1 MENKENSHFDE
12 INALYFEYASL
23 KHKKNV
29 ENKLQSLKTSII
41 VETCK
46 MFHLD
51 RAEYHY
57 KDINYQEFAEEIFV
71 AVKDSLEYYKIKT
84 VDKID
89 EGFAKYLITS
99 VKKKVKFAAAQE
111 AVKEKHTMDIP
122 RDKILLLRR
131 IKKENDQLFR
141 LGIKNQEKRFIQIQR
156 NLGLLDKDCKELI
169 PLALNETVSLEK
181 SIGNE
186 DDGAS
191 IGDFISSKAF
201 SPYEIVEK
209 RDMLVAI
216 MKEIQKSWEDFEDP
230 DARRLLTDALTSDI
244 LGIMFDTGSIDS
256 ESGTI
261 SSDYENLDVFDNF
274 SFINHQML
282 TKYFKEP
289 NYKLPT
295 LTEIGLSHGGISKS
309 GVSKKLKRFYAEL
322 KIDI

>member
-1 MENKENSHFDE
+1 MDNKENSHFDE

-23 KHKKNV
+23 KHKENV

-57 KDINYQEFAEEIFV
+57 KDINYQEYAEEIFI

-99 VKKKVKFAAAQE
+99 VKKKVKFAAAQG
-111 AVKEKHTMDIP
+111 AVEEKNTMDIP

-141 LGIKNQEKRFIQIQR
+141 LGIKNQEKRFFQIQR
-156 NLGLLDKDCKELI
+156 NLGLSDKDCKELI

-191 IGDFISSKAF
+191 IGDFIGAKAF
-201 SPYEIVEK
+201 SPQEMIDK
-209 RDMLVAI
+209 RDALVEI
-216 MKEIQKSWEDFEDP
+216 FELIQKSWKEFKDP
-230 DARRLLTDALTSDI
+230 ETRSLLSDALTADI
-244 LGIMFDTGSIDS
+244 LEIMFDSCNLEGPFGKNSS
-256 ESGTI
+256 E
-261 SSDYENLDVFDNF
+261 YENMDVFENY
-274 SFINHQML
+274 SFINLEMV
-282 TKYFKEP
+282 KNYF
-289 NYKLPT
+289 NDSSYKLPN
-295 LTEIGLSHGGISKS
+295 LTEIGLAHGGMSKS
-309 GVSKKLKRFYAEL
+309 GVSKKIKRFYEL
-322 KIDI
+322 IKK

>member
-1 MENKENSHFDE
+1 MDNKENSYFDE

-23 KHKKNV
+23 KHKENV

-41 VETCK
+41 IETCK

-51 RAEYHY
+51 RAEYYY
-57 KDINYQEFAEEIFV
+57 KDINYQEYAEEIFV

-99 VKKKVKFAAAQE
+99 VKKKVKFAAAQG
-111 AVKEKHTMDIP
+111 AVEEKNTMDIP

-141 LGIKNQEKRFIQIQR
+141 LGIKNQEKRFSQIQR
-156 NLGLLDKDCKELI
+156 NLGLSDKDCKELI

-209 RDMLVAI
+209 RDVLVAI

-244 LGIMFDTGSIDS
+244 LG
-256 ESGTI
+256 
-261 SSDYENLDVFDNF
+261 
-274 SFINHQML
+274 
-282 TKYFKEP
+282 
-289 NYKLPT
+289 
-295 LTEIGLSHGGISKS
+295 LSLIHI
-309 GVSKKLKRFYAEL
+309 
-322 KIDI
+322 

>member
-1 MENKENSHFDE
+1 MDNKENSHFDE

-57 KDINYQEFAEEIFV
+57 KDINYQEYAEEIFV

-99 VKKKVKFAAAQE
+99 VRKKVKFAVAQG
-111 AVKEKHTMDIP
+111 AVEEKNTMDIP

-141 LGIKNQEKRFIQIQR
+141 LGIKNQEKRFYQIQL
-156 NLGLLDKDCKELI
+156 NLGLSEKDCKELI
-169 PLALNETVSLEK
+169 PLALEESISLDKTISKE
-181 SIGNE
+181 E
-186 DDGAS
+186 DGAS
-191 IGDFISSKAF
+191 LGSLIGTKDF
-201 SPYEIVEK
+201 SPQDMIEK
-209 RDMLVAI
+209 RDALVSVMEAI
-216 MKEIQKSWEDFEDP
+216 QNSWIEFDP
-230 DARRLLTDALTSDI
+230 ETRSLLSDALTADI
-244 LGIMFDTGSIDS
+244 LGTMFDSGALDS
-256 ESGTI
+256 VPEEI
-261 SSDYENLDVFDNF
+261 SSEYENMDVFESF
-274 SFINHQML
+274 HFINQEML
-282 TKYFKEP
+282 RKYFQDST
-289 NYKLPT
+289 YKLPT
-295 LTEIGLSHGGISKS
+295 QTEIGLAHGGMSKS
-309 GVSKKLKRFYAEL
+309 GVSKKLKRFYADL
-322 KIDI
+322 KLDG